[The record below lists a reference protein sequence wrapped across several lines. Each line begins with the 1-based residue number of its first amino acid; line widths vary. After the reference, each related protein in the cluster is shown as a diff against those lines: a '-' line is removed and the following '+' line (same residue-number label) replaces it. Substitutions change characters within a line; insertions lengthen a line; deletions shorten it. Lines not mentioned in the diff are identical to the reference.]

1 MLRFDIEPVAGL
13 VAWKQHSKNG
23 IAEQPLVL
31 LFLLLPLGG
40 LVIGFF
46 VKRHQ
51 DRLQNDHNFA
61 RKRGALK
68 TAKSALNELRT
79 KAERQKSDDKS
90 TIKECY
96 HELYHILSTY
106 ITSRCGMHA
115 AGWSTQ
121 ELLTGLE
128 KQLKS
133 TSPAALER
141 CKEILTKCDTI
152 SYAPISSAS
161 DVLTD
166 IQLAGE
172 TILELERELK

>member
-1 MLRFDIEPVAGL
+1 LA
-13 VAWKQHSKNG
+13 
-23 IAEQPLVL
+23 
-31 LFLLLPLGG
+31 G

-46 VKRHQ
+46 VKKHQ

-61 RKRGALK
+61 RRRGALG

-79 KAERQKSDDKS
+79 KAERKKRDDKS
-90 TIKECY
+90 PIKDCY
-96 HELYHILSTY
+96 HELYHILSAY

-115 AGWSTQ
+115 AGWSTK

-128 KQLKS
+128 KQLESKS
-133 TSPAALER
+133 PDALER

-152 SYAPISSAS
+152 SYAPISSTS

-166 IQLAGE
+166 IQLAEE